1 MTRITPTHD
10 RYKQRRLIVWEICAL
25 ICLAVAEPVLSDE
38 NAFDGA
44 YTGSRV
50 LTKGSS
56 QLCVRSEGVSVTIR
70 GGALTFSDSVMRD
83 FSIGF
88 DPRRDGSFGLISTAI
103 GGASVFVEGRVVGG
117 VVEADVTDGPCEHHW
132 HLTKNPP

>member
-1 MTRITPTHD
+1 MACIVTTHQS
-10 RYKQRRLIVWEICAL
+10 YKQRYLVVLGICGLIG
-25 ICLAVAEPVLSDE
+25 LAVAEPASSAE
-38 NAFDGA
+38 NAFDGV
-44 YTGSRV
+44 YTGKRV

-56 QLCVRSEGVSVTIR
+56 QLCVRSEGVSVTIH
-70 GGALTFSDSVMRD
+70 GGALTFTDSVMRD

-88 DPRRDGSFGLISTAI
+88 DPHPDGSFGLISTAI

-117 VVEADVTDGPCEHHW
+117 VLEADVTDGPCEHHW

>member
-1 MTRITPTHD
+1 MGRIVTTHHSCRQ
-10 RYKQRRLIVWEICAL
+10 RYLVVLGICGLIGP
-25 ICLAVAEPVLSDE
+25 AVAEPASSAE

-103 GGASVFVEGRVVGG
+103 GGASVFIEGRLVGG
-117 VVEADVTDGPCEHHW
+117 VLEADVTDGPCEHHW